1 MKKVLLLLSIFAFSF
16 FFSQITKT
24 YDINSIAR
32 KVVVFEPQLK
42 TEKTAVVK
50 GDKTINTGTNHS
62 ELVVEERDAG
72 HEFPHESIPEI
83 VEFFRRHHR

>member
-32 KVVVFEPQLK
+32 KAVVFEPQLK
-42 TEKTAVVK
+42 SEKTAVK
-50 GDKTINTGTNHS
+50 IINTGTNHT

-72 HEFPHESIPEI
+72 HEFPHESIPEM

>member
-32 KVVVFEPQLK
+32 KAVVFEPQLK
-42 TEKTAVVK
+42 SEKTAVVK

-72 HEFPHESIPEI
+72 HEFPHQSIPEI
-83 VEFFRRHHR
+83 VAFFKRHSK

>member
-1 MKKVLLLLSIFAFSF
+1 MSIFAFSF

-32 KVVVFEPQLK
+32 KAEVFEPQLK
-42 TEKTAVVK
+42 SEKTAVK
-50 GDKTINTGTNHS
+50 IINTGTNHT

-72 HEFPHESIPEI
+72 HEFPHESIPEM

>member
-32 KVVVFEPQLK
+32 KAEVFEPQLK
-42 TEKTAVVK
+42 SEKTAVK
-50 GDKTINTGTNHS
+50 IINTGTNHT

-72 HEFPHESIPEI
+72 HEFPHESIPEM